1 MNEEPAALAESS
13 APSAVAASCEAG
25 SPARVSPG
33 TLATGLLG
41 SVAMLAGGLGAGGV
55 LRVDPILSGT
65 PLAAWRHGTG
75 RLVAEVLVYAGLALL
90 VWAWVRL
97 GREVTGKRV
106 GVRWTRITALA
117 WMAPLSI
124 APPLFTRDV
133 FSYLGQGELAL
144 HGLDPYGV
152 GPAVLHDQI
161 AANVHPLWAHT
172 PAPYGPL
179 FILLASGIVAA
190 VGEHLIAA
198 VILTRLVLA
207 AGLALLIYALPGL
220 AHELGGEHRMAL
232 WLFVASP
239 MVVVDLFGGAHND
252 LLMIGLLACG
262 VLLTLRRSHVAG
274 IALVSAAMAV
284 KATAGLAL
292 PFLVWVWAGHLEGT
306 LLRRFA
312 RAFAAAVAV
321 FAVVFAVVFAAASI
335 AAGVGLGWVTALR
348 APTMVE
354 SWLNVPTTVARAVHA
369 LVGLVVA
376 VPLGPFI
383 VAVGA
388 LGGLAVLVFSVWE
401 WWRAR
406 GGGAGAVA
414 RLALVLIAVAAIIP
428 PTEPWYLTWGFA
440 LLACTAWPR
449 RMLPLYVTGSVFVM
463 LLAYPS
469 GESAAGNVAVMLGG
483 LAGSLLAGWALQH
496 PDPLRLRRLCP
507 GRA

>member
-13 APSAVAASCEAG
+13 APSAVPASFEVG
-25 SPARVSPG
+25 PSARVSPG

-41 SVAMLAGGLGAGGV
+41 SLAILVGGLGAGGV

-75 RLVAEVLVYAGLALL
+75 RLAAEVLVYAGLALL

-97 GREVTGKRV
+97 GREVTSDRV
-106 GVRWTRITALA
+106 GARWTRITALA

-144 HGLDPYGV
+144 RGLDPYGV
-152 GPAVLHDQI
+152 GPTVLGDQI

-179 FILLASGIVAA
+179 FILIASGIVAA

-198 VILTRLVLA
+198 VILMRLVLA
-207 AGLALLIYALPGL
+207 AGLGLLVYALPGL
-220 AHELGGEHRMAL
+220 ARELGGEHRMAL

-252 LLMIGLLACG
+252 LLMIGLLAGG
-262 VLLTLRRSHVAG
+262 VLLTLRRRHVAG

-292 PFLVWVWAGHLEGT
+292 PFLVWVWAGHLEGS
-306 LLRRFA
+306 LPRRFA

-321 FAVVFAVVFAAASI
+321 FAAVFAAATF

-376 VPLGPFI
+376 VPVGPFV
-383 VAVGA
+383 VALGA
-388 LGGLAVLVFSVWE
+388 LGGLAVLVFTAWE

-406 GGGAGAVA
+406 GGGPDAVR

-449 RMLPLYVTGSVFVM
+449 RTLPLYVAGSVFVM

-469 GESAAGNVAVMLGG
+469 GESAAGDVAVMLGG
-483 LAGSLLAGWALQH
+483 LAGSLLAGWALRR
-496 PDPLRLRRLCP
+496 PDPLRLRRLLP